1 MMGNRT
7 LTFGG
12 PSGKAALVTIAFS
25 LSVKNGLSLIDLLAA
40 MRVVTLYTLGE
51 GGL

>member
-1 MMGNRT
+1 MKIRK
-7 LTFGG
+7 LTFGES
-12 PSGKAALVTIAFS
+12 SGEAALATIAFS

-40 MRVVTLYTLGE
+40 VRVVTLYTLGE